1 MGLYRMEEW
10 EDRGKWHCN
19 YTKEGRKGGLWF
31 HPARI
36 LGIPADKYIELVIK
50 EYNAEV
56 YYHNE
61 DCSLVFIQW
70 NNQKDMRRFKNFI
83 NKKARER
90 NYII

>member
-1 MGLYRMEEW
+1 MTGKME
-10 EDRGKWHCN
+10 WHCN
-19 YTKEGRKGGLWF
+19 YTKERRKVGLWF

-61 DCSLVFIQW
+61 DCSLVFVQW